1 MVTSGPV
8 QELLS
13 ISRDRTS
20 NILSKCTTNVGIN
33 NNLKIFSQNH
43 SNGVDD
49 HEEGQSIMVSSKQN
63 LQSLEHNY

>member
-1 MVTSGPV
+1 MVTSGPL

-13 ISRDRTS
+13 IIRDRTS
-20 NILSKCTTNVGIN
+20 NILSKFTTNVGIY
-33 NNLKIFSQNH
+33 NNLKIFSQNY

-63 LQSLEHNY
+63 L